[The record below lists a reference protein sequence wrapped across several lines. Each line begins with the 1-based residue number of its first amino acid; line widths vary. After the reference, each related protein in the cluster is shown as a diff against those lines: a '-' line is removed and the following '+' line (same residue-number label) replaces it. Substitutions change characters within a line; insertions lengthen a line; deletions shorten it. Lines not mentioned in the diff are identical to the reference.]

1 MGKIVI
7 EPLSRLEGHGK
18 VTITLD
24 ENGKPKDVKLHITAL
39 RGFEQFVVGRPAEEV
54 PRIVPRICGICQTA
68 HHLASVKAVDAAWGV
83 EIPEPAK
90 KLRELMHIGNM
101 IHSHALHFYF
111 LAAPDFVLGV
121 DADPA
126 IRNVVGVIDKA
137 PEVAKQA
144 IALRKFGQKIV
155 EAVGGKAIHPVTGIP
170 GGQAKRLTE
179 EERDELLKDADQM
192 IEYAKNGIE
201 LIKQINEQYM
211 EQIKTLG
218 VIDTWYLGLV
228 KDGKHNFYDG
238 TLRFLSPDGKEKVDF
253 KPAEYLDYIGE
264 HVAPHNYVKYPYYK
278 KAGYPD
284 GIYRV
289 GPLPMLN
296 VCDAMETPLAEEYRK
311 EFFDVFGFPANQS
324 LAYHHARLI
333 ELVEACEK
341 AKILLEDN
349 DITSDDIKAEVEPKA
364 GNGVGVVYAP
374 RGVLIHNYETDEN
387 GIVVKA
393 NMIVATTHNVPT
405 MEKAIQQAAQEI
417 FK

>member
-137 PEVAKQA
+137 PEAAKQA

-155 EAVGGKAIHPVTGIP
+155 EAIGGKAIHPVTGIP

-179 EERDELLKDADQM
+179 EERDELLKEVDQM

-238 TLRFLSPDGKEKVDF
+238 TLRFLSPDGKEKVEF
-253 KPAEYLDYIGE
+253 QPAEYLDYIGE
-264 HVAPHNYVKYPYYK
+264 HVVPHSYVKYPYYK

-296 VCDAMETPLAEEYRK
+296 VCDSMETPLAEEYRK
-311 EFFDVFGFPANQS
+311 EFFDTFGFPANQS

>member
-126 IRNVVGVIDKA
+126 IRNVVGVVDKA
-137 PEVAKQA
+137 PEVVKQA

-155 EAVGGKAIHPVTGIP
+155 EAIGGKAIHPVTGIP

-179 EERDELLKDADQM
+179 EERDELLKEVDQM
-192 IEYAKNGIE
+192 IEYAKNGVE

-238 TLRFLSPDGKEKVDF
+238 TLRFLSPDGKEKVEF

-264 HVAPHNYVKYPYYK
+264 HVVSHSYVKYPYYK

-296 VCDAMETPLAEEYRK
+296 VCDSMETPLAEEYRK
-311 EFFDVFGFPANQS
+311 EFFDIFGFPANQS

-333 ELVEACEK
+333 EIVEACEK